1 MCWDY
6 DDPSDYDPQWEYDD
20 ADPCDHE
27 DYDVDILTGRA
38 HCCRCGEAW
47 WLTGEQLSQEHKWQA
62 EQYEAIVAE
71 EDRLAA
77 ERMTGSTKR
86 LERGN
91 PIRSERNKLMTVGAL
106 DRPRSRSK

>member
-6 DDPSDYDPQWEYDD
+6 DDPWDYNDEPDE
-20 ADPCDHE
+20 CDHE

-38 HCCRCGEAW
+38 HCYRCGDAW
-47 WLTGEQLSQEHKWQA
+47 WLTGDQLSQEHRWQA

-77 ERMTGSTKR
+77 ERMTGSPK
-86 LERGN
+86 
-91 PIRSERNKLMTVGAL
+91 A
-106 DRPRSRSK
+106 